1 MAIFNIFDGF
11 YTVDGTVVPN
21 PSNATVIGTGSKDLF
36 ASFTTNTKVKAGAG
50 DDILRGAE
58 GARLEGE
65 AGNDNFD
72 LTGPSG
78 VYIGGAGDDYYQV
91 YDVITYTALNINES
105 GGGNDTVFST
115 RDFSLSTGAAGVT
128 LISGTQIEY
137 LTLGGSAV
145 VGQGNNLANE
155 INGNGSD
162 NILSGLA
169 GVDRINGGLGNDI
182 IDGGADNDQLFGNQG
197 DDILIAGTGADL
209 VSGGLGDDS
218 YIIDSLDNVI
228 ENGGEGIDSVDVN
241 VLGTGNTWTNI
252 ASEVEFIN
260 ISGANVANVRQN
272 SSVDTTIIGNSAANI
287 LTGGA
292 GDDTL
297 AGKAGN
303 DTLIGG
309 SGADIFEF
317 GGQALAVDPVTGLLE
332 ETGNTLGFSGLTSTT
347 VGKDKIT
354 GFVSGIDGIDLQVDT
369 FAALAAAASVGLDLS
384 AVANGFISVNQANNS
399 GLDTQD
405 AYIVYNR
412 GTGDLF
418 YNENLSAFGT
428 GAGGVFANLGAGTV
442 LAATD
447 LFLIG

>member
-21 PSNATVIGTGSKDLF
+21 PSNATVIGTSSNDLF

-65 AGNDNFD
+65 AGNDTFD
-72 LTGPSG
+72 LIGPSG

-91 YDVITYTALNINES
+91 YDAITYTGLFINES

-128 LISGTQIEY
+128 LISGTQIEN

-145 VGQGNNLANE
+145 VGEGNNLSNV
-155 INGNGSD
+155 ITGNGSD
-162 NILSGLA
+162 NILLGLA
-169 GVDRINGGLGNDI
+169 GNDTITGGFGNDI
-182 IDGGADNDQLFGNQG
+182 IFGGADNDQLFGNQG
-197 DDILIAGTGADL
+197 DDILIAGTGTDIL
-209 VSGGLGDDS
+209 SGGTGDDT
-218 YIIDSLDNVI
+218 YIIDSLDNII
-228 ENGGEGIDSVDVN
+228 ELPGEGFDSVDVN

-252 ASEVEFIN
+252 GSEIEFIN
-260 ISGANVANVRQN
+260 IAGANVANVRQN
-272 SSVDTTIIGNSAANI
+272 SNVDTTIIGNSAANI

-292 GDDTL
+292 GNDTL
-297 AGKAGN
+297 NGKSGN

-317 GGQALAVDPVTGLLE
+317 GGQALAVNPVTGLLE
-332 ETGNTLGFSGLTSTT
+332 ETGVTLGFIGLTSTT
-347 VGKDKIT
+347 VGKDRIT
-354 GFVSGIDGIDLQVDT
+354 GFVSGIDGIDLKVDT
-369 FAALAAAASVGLDLS
+369 FAAVAASEGLDLS

-399 GLDTQD
+399 GLDSQN
-405 AYIVYNR
+405 AYFVYNQ

-428 GAGGVFANLGAGTV
+428 GAGGVFANLGAGTILV
-442 LAATD
+442 ATD
-447 LFLIG
+447 ISLIG